1 MAIRRLSPQNLCSLK
16 IELFTLPLKFRLLTS
31 VLSLSLKNEMYHYC
45 CRSIIVQI
53 LIIVAFSIFLYGC
66 GKKAPPKPPRR
77 EEPPLV
83 DDLSHSLDGNNLK
96 LRWTIPEVK
105 RKVKSGLGGFY
116 VFRSK
121 KSVSESD
128 CKNCLKIFKRVADI
142 PLEDMGNSG
151 KDTIKYSEAL
161 EKGYRY
167 IYKVVIYTN
176 NGVTGKDSNIVD
188 FTLTSEP

>member
-1 MAIRRLSPQNLCSLK
+1 M
-16 IELFTLPLKFRLLTS
+16 
-31 VLSLSLKNEMYHYC
+31 MYNYC
-45 CRSIIVQI
+45 CRSIIVRI
-53 LIIVAFSIFLYGC
+53 LIIVVFSIFLSGC
-66 GKKAPPKPPRR
+66 GKKAPPKPPRQ
-77 EEPPLV
+77 EKLPVV
-83 DDLSHSLDGNNLK
+83 DDLSYSLDGNNLK
-96 LRWTIPEVK
+96 LTWTIPEVK

-121 KSVSESD
+121 KSVLEPD
-128 CKNCLKIFKRVADI
+128 CKNCPKIFKRAADI
-142 PLEDMGNSG
+142 FPEDMGNSG
-151 KDTIKYSEAL
+151 KDSIKYAVAL

>member
-1 MAIRRLSPQNLCSLK
+1 M
-16 IELFTLPLKFRLLTS
+16 
-31 VLSLSLKNEMYHYC
+31 MYNYC
-45 CRSIIVQI
+45 CRSIIVPI
-53 LIIVAFSIFLYGC
+53 LIIVAFSIFLSGC
-66 GKKAPPKPPRR
+66 GKKAPPKPPRQ
-77 EEPPLV
+77 EEPPIV

-96 LRWTIPEVK
+96 LTWTISEVK

-128 CKNCLKIFKRVADI
+128 CKNCPKIFKRVADI
-142 PLEDMGNSG
+142 SLEDMENSG
-151 KDTIKYSEAL
+151 KDRLKYVEVL

-176 NGVTGKDSNIVD
+176 NGVTGKDSNVVD
-188 FTLTSEP
+188 FTYRFPDK